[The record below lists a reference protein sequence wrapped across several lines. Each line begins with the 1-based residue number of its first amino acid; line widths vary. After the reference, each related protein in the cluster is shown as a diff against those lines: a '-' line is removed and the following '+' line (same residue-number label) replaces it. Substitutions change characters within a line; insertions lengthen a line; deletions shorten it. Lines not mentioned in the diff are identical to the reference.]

1 MATAAQ
7 PYLFPPCPQPVLPIR
22 GRAEVMPVHRI
33 YCIGRNYEA
42 HAVEM
47 GHDPNK
53 EPPFFFQKNADS
65 LVVHG
70 DFPYPPQSQDVH
82 HEVEL
87 VVAIGKAGSH
97 IPVAQALDHV
107 IGYAVGLDMT
117 CRDLQ
122 AEAKKLGRP
131 WEPGKS
137 FEHSSP
143 CSELVL
149 VSDIG
154 HPAEGEISLKINGE
168 TRQVGDLNQLIWKV
182 PELVSVM
189 SNFYHLQP
197 GDLIFSG
204 TPAGIGPV
212 HKGDRLECFIQS
224 VGTLSLKVSG

>member
-1 MATAAQ
+1 MTAGSF
-7 PYLFPPCPQPVLPIR
+7 LFPPTPQPFLPVR
-22 GRAEVMPVHRI
+22 GRKEVMPVHRI

-47 GHDPNK
+47 GHDPSK

-65 LVVHG
+65 LVVQA

-82 HEVEL
+82 HEVEM
-87 VVAIGKAGSH
+87 VVAIGKAGSN
-97 IPVAQALDHV
+97 ISVSKALDHV
-107 IGYAVGLDMT
+107 LGYAVGLDMT

-137 FEHSSP
+137 FEYSAP

-149 VSDIG
+149 ASDIG
-154 HPAEGEISLKINGE
+154 HPSEGEIHLKVNGE
-168 TRQVGDLNQLIWKV
+168 VRQKGDLNQLIWKV

-197 GDLIFSG
+197 GDLIFTG

-212 HKGDRLECFIQS
+212 HKGDLLECYLKP
-224 VGTLSLKVSG
+224 VGSLTLKVVG

>member
-1 MATAAQ
+1 MSAVT
-7 PYLFPPCPQPVLPIR
+7 YLFPPSAIPALPVR
-22 GRAEVMPVHRI
+22 GSSQLVPVHRI

-65 LVVHG
+65 LLVNA
-70 DFPYPPQSQDVH
+70 DFPFPKQSQDVH
-82 HEVEL
+82 HEVEM
-87 VVAIGKAGSH
+87 VVVIGKGGES
-97 IPVAQALDHV
+97 ISVENALDHV

-137 FEHSSP
+137 FENAAP
-143 CSELVL
+143 CSAVVL
-149 VSDIG
+149 ASDIG
-154 HPAEGEISLKINGE
+154 HPSQGEINLSINGE
-168 TRQVGDLNQLIWKV
+168 VRQKGDLNQLIWKV
-182 PELVSVM
+182 PELVSVL
-189 SNFYHLQP
+189 SNFYRLLP

-204 TPAGIGPV
+204 TPSGVGPV
-212 HKGDRLECFIQS
+212 RVGDRLEARIAS
-224 VGTLSLKVSG
+224 VSSLSLEVVAP

>member
-1 MATAAQ
+1 MTTAS
-7 PYLFPPCPQPVLPIR
+7 YLFPPSSQPVLPVR
-22 GRAEVMPVHRI
+22 GRKEVVPVHRI

-47 GHDPNK
+47 GHDPSK
-53 EPPFFFQKNADS
+53 EPPFFFQKNPDS
-65 LVVHG
+65 LVVGG

-82 HEVEL
+82 HEVEM
-87 VVAIGKAGSH
+87 VVAIGKSGSN
-97 IPVAQALDHV
+97 IPVDKALEYV
-107 IGYAVGLDMT
+107 LGYAVGLDMT

-122 AEAKKLGRP
+122 TEAKKLGRP

-137 FEHSSP
+137 FEYSAP

-149 VSDIG
+149 AADIG
-154 HPAEGEISLKINGE
+154 HPSEGEIHLKVNGE
-168 TRQVGDLNQLIWKV
+168 IRQKGDLNQLIWKV

-197 GDLIFSG
+197 GDLIFTG

-212 HKGDRLECFIQS
+212 HKGDSLECFLKP
-224 VGTLSLKVSG
+224 VGGLSLKVVG